1 MMFFSAHNLSHIL
14 RDLAV
19 IYVGYE
25 TFYSHD
31 FTLWAEV
38 SKRPDKPDDFFF
50 FFKVFF
56 A

>member
-25 TFYSHD
+25 TFYSPD
-31 FTLWAEV
+31 FTLRAEV
-38 SKRPDKPDDFFF
+38 SKRHDKPDDFF
-50 FFKVFF
+50 KVFF